1 MSWTTTPSSSI
12 SVSGWNYNYNSF
24 RTTPTTTAARFALH
38 DSGNNTLGNTHD
50 IEFRIENG
58 NLILDVN
65 PSTSGVS
72 ANPNAFTHQP
82 PLGALS
88 AQVSSAQVNVGD
100 TIKLYT
106 SIGGAYNGSFV
117 VSSEFNITQSGPTV
131 TSITADK
138 IFVPSDTVTNT
149 DFTLLKNGSAYA
161 NTNISLTGPGPQ
173 PPSDARGYTYSLTYN
188 GTALYSRTI
197 DSKSFHDLEYDDSWT
212 SSPTSSRS
220 TNSSRILAVLGT
232 LPTTANFTVPTVV
245 GQTIG
250 TRTFHDL
257 NRSMR
262 VILTYPAGSTQTQ
275 FICYFH
281 VSEINNEIKGKFQS
295 HTLGVFV
302 FDESP
307 FFTIGAQQTMSHTF
321 TINNSN
327 ITISVNDWVYS
338 DEPEGDGYVAPVTTT
353 SDGGGKQRR
362 YPIISTNLFDRQRS
376 IYSIGNTHKDETL
389 F

>member
-1 MSWTTTPSSSI
+1 MGTH
-12 SVSGWNYNYNSF
+12 
-24 RTTPTTTAARFALH
+24 TAIA
-38 DSGNNTLGNTHD
+38 TY
-50 IEFRIENG
+50 
-58 NLILDVN
+58 
-65 PSTSGVS
+65 STSGTWYGQYTLIAGNSQSYGDTVTEAHYTITAFGASSTIIKYNFATKKWIDSNSGAQPQEIAGASSLNDAMSSLTWASTETS
-72 ANPNAFTHQP
+72 ANPAFVFIANSGT
-82 PLGALS
+82 
-88 AQVSSAQVNVGD
+88 D
-100 TIKLYT
+100 TTFYH
-106 SIGGAYNGSFV
+106 AFENPYYV
-117 VSSEFNITQSGPTV
+117 SGPSV

-161 NTNISLTGPGPQ
+161 NTNISVTLGNFDPVDEPRFY
-173 PPSDARGYTYSLTYN
+173 DYSITYN

-197 DSKSFHDLEYDDSWT
+197 DSKSFHDLYYDNSWT
-212 SSPTSSRS
+212 SSPTSSRT

-232 LPTTANFTVPTVV
+232 IPSTANFTVPTVT

-257 NRSMR
+257 NRTMR
-262 VILTYPAGSTQTQ
+262 VILTYPAGSTHTQ

-281 VSEINNEIKGKFQS
+281 VSEINNDIKGKFQS
-295 HTLGVFV
+295 HTLGVTV

-321 TINNSN
+321 TINGSN

-338 DEPEGDGYVAPVTTT
+338 DEPEGVNYFAPVTTT
-353 SDGGGKQRR
+353 SNGEGKRR